1 MPVYYS
7 FDLLQLVVTAYDS
20 LATRLVA
27 TATVTIHV
35 TRNPSTP
42 IFELTSYQTTITE
55 YYPIGQM
62 VLNIT
67 ATDPDSVCINLYTCI
82 H

>member
-1 MPVYYS
+1 M
-7 FDLLQLVVTAYDS
+7 TAYDS

-27 TATVTIHV
+27 TATVTIQV

-42 IFELTSYQTTITE
+42 VFELTSYQKTINE

-67 ATDPDSVCINLYTCI
+67 ATDPDNVGIN
-82 H
+82 